1 MKEKKFVETFCTECG
16 KKIVLE
22 ERTLRD
28 KRRTGKCQSCSLL
41 GNKNHTTHG
50 YYNSRIY
57 KIWCRMKRRKYNTY
71 VPKVCDEWKD
81 FNKFLEWSLANG
93 YDDTLTIDRIDPR
106 GDYEP
111 SNCQWIT
118 LSENAK
124 RANEK
129 ATLEPKAEYYSFRRQ
144 NKMTLKEMGE
154 KIGVSLGTVWRWE
167 REVKRNEQKE
177 TAAS

>member
-1 MKEKKFVETFCTECG
+1 
-16 KKIVLE
+16 
-22 ERTLRD
+22 
-28 KRRTGKCQSCSLL
+28 
-41 GNKNHTTHG
+41 
-50 YYNSRIY
+50 
-57 KIWCRMKRRKYNTY
+57 MKRRKYNTY
-71 VPKVCDEWKD
+71 VPKVCGEWKD
-81 FNKFLEWSLANG
+81 FSKFLEWSLANG

-129 ATLEPKAEYYSFRRQ
+129 ATLEQKTEYYSFRRQ

-167 REVKRNEQKE
+167 REVKINDE
-177 TAAS
+177 TET